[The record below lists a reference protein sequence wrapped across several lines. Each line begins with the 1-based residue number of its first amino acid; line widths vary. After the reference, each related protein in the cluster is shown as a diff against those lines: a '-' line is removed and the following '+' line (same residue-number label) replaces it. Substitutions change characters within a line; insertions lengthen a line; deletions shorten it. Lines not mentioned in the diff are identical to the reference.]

1 MRRSGKRRVALG
13 ATAATVTRRHV
24 RIYVCIYVL
33 PGMRYS
39 HALLRVEVRESH
51 TADRQRQRNGRAM
64 ARDGTQSGSAPSHR
78 IWGATPMGK
87 CMQEGA
93 ETGCLYAIRTSTLLM
108 IALLSPRIVW
118 LQVC

>member
-1 MRRSGKRRVALG
+1 MRRSGSRRVALG

-24 RIYVCIYVL
+24 SIYVRIYVP

-78 IWGATPMGK
+78 IWGATPMRK